1 MVVVFIAQSH
11 IMSRGWAVWAE
22 HENVQ
27 GETCLANYASA
38 ERSDDPINKAV
49 THLPPSS
56 DMTVHAVVTWSVP
69 GGAVLHH
76 PGGVFPVPLDVVPGV
91 EVLPPPHQVHAV
103 PHGRHPAK
111 GQASR
116 RRLLYLLPLARGPRE
131 DVTWLPVT
139 MY

>member
-1 MVVVFIAQSH
+1 M
-11 IMSRGWAVWAE
+11 
-22 HENVQ
+22 
-27 GETCLANYASA
+27 
-38 ERSDDPINKAV
+38 
-49 THLPPSS
+49 
-56 DMTVHAVVTWSVP
+56 VTWSVP

-76 PGGVFPVPLDVVPGV
+76 PGGVFPVPLNVVPGV

-111 GQASR
+111 GQTSR
-116 RRLLYLLPLARGPRE
+116 RWLLNLLPLARGPRE

>member
-1 MVVVFIAQSH
+1 M
-11 IMSRGWAVWAE
+11 WAE

-49 THLPPSS
+49 THLPPASHS
-56 DMTVHAVVTWSVP
+56 DSWSVP

-91 EVLPPPHQVHAV
+91 EVLPAAHLVHAV
-103 PHGRHPAK
+103 SHGRHPTK

-116 RRLLYLLPLARGPRE
+116 GRLLNLLPLARGARE
-131 DVTWLPVT
+131 DVARLSVT
-139 MY
+139 K